1 MQRAE
6 RIGLGVALVGHIALF
21 AALSLGLFSADD
33 PPVQPDPVQVS
44 LIGEIAPI
52 ATAPQLSNEAPAPAP
67 ADDIGETLD
76 SLEAPPS
83 EILPRMET
91 PAPATAPEPTPPRA
105 QPRPTPKPA
114 AKPKPQPKP
123 EPKAKVEPAPKAAPK
138 AEPKAS
144 MPPRQTN
151 RGQASASR
159 SRSFADNMRG
169 TLDGAGKADSP
180 PAAAVSQTVRRQID
194 VSINGKVRGPWNNCQ
209 VTGVDV
215 DQLKTTVRF
224 SLTRSGGLGGIDS
237 VRTSGQ
243 NDSNRAQISR
253 FEECA
258 KRAIQLAAPFSLPQ
272 DGYDIWKSYTLDFEK
287 R

>member
-1 MQRAE
+1 MQKAE
-6 RIGLGVALVGHIALF
+6 RIGLGVALAGHVVLF

-33 PPVQPDPVQVS
+33 LPPEPEPVQVS
-44 LIGEIAPI
+44 LVGEIAPV

-76 SLEAPPS
+76 SMAPPPS
-83 EILPRMET
+83 EVLPRMEA
-91 PAPATAPEPTPPRA
+91 PAPITAPDPAPPRA
-105 QPRPTPKPA
+105 QPKPTPKPS

-123 EPKAKVEPAPKAAPK
+123 QPKAKAEPVQKTAPK

-144 MPPRQTN
+144 TPPRQTN
-151 RGQASASR
+151 RNQASASR
-159 SRSFADNMRG
+159 SRSFADSMRG

-180 PAAAVSQTVRRQID
+180 PAAAISQTVRRQID

-237 VRTSGQ
+237 VRTSGK
-243 NDSNRAQISR
+243 NDSNAAQVSR

-258 KRAIQLAAPFSLPQ
+258 KRAILLAAPFSLPQ
-272 DGYDIWKSYTLDFEK
+272 DGYDVWKSYTLDFEK